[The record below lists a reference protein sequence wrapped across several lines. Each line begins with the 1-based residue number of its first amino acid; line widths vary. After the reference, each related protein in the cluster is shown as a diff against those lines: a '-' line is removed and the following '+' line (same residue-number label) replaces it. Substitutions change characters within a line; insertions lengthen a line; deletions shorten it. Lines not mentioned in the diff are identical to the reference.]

1 MTTVRR
7 LGLLLATPVWVTAYV
22 VVDSLFC
29 LELESWTTPGW
40 VYELRW
46 HPYAVNWA
54 FTFVDRLC
62 VLSLL
67 SLPFAILVERFY
79 GRYALYVALV
89 AAALVAYDQATSV
102 ADSFNLPAPPVHHFD
117 WARVVVS
124 LVVLP
129 GLVIFVRRLRSNID
143 LRANR

>member
-1 MTTVRR
+1 
-7 LGLLLATPVWVTAYV
+7 
-22 VVDSLFC
+22 
-29 LELESWTTPGW
+29 
-40 VYELRW
+40 
-46 HPYAVNWA
+46 VNWA

-79 GRYALYVALV
+79 GRYAPYVALV
-89 AAALVAYDQATSV
+89 AAALVAYGQATSV
-102 ADSFNLPAPPVHHFD
+102 ADNFTLPAPPVHHFD
-117 WARVVVS
+117 WVRVVAP

-129 GLVIFVRRLRSNID
+129 GLVIIVRRLRSNID